1 MSGYGNLQK
10 IRNGRRTFA
19 ITPHIPG
26 GFILPDDLIRIGE
39 VAKKYKGILK
49 LTPSFKTVFDTLP
62 KSTLTPVLPELIMV
76 TELNVIIATTP
87 AIMTPIIFFFIS
99 YSPLIKFLL

>member
-26 GFILPDDLIRIGE
+26 GFILPGICG
-39 VAKKYKGILK
+39 VMAKVL
-49 LTPSFKTVFDTLP
+49 LP
-62 KSTLTPVLPELIMV
+62 
-76 TELNVIIATTP
+76 
-87 AIMTPIIFFFIS
+87 
-99 YSPLIKFLL
+99 

>member
-26 GFILPDDLIRIGE
+26 GFILPDDLIKIGE
-39 VAKKYKGILK
+39 VAKKYNGVLK
-49 LTPSFKTVFDTLP
+49 
-62 KSTLTPVLPELIMV
+62 I
-76 TELNVIIATTP
+76 N
-87 AIMTPIIFFFIS
+87 
-99 YSPLIKFLL
+99 